1 MKATFF
7 QAVASVLSVN
17 TSATIEVQGLGDGQ
31 IKVIYTPNL
40 GPTPHNASDEVVSLR
55 AAICKPMV
63 VAGPADEVE
72 DAFGEH
78 IKKKA
83 AVVTR
88 GLSILDEIERIG
100 AAALATAKA
109 KAPVAAPVVSASDD
123 EGGGLDDDDLDSDD
137 DTHNGGNSAPV
148 AGDDAPAETGSKS
161 LAHF

>member
-7 QAVASVLSVN
+7 QAVASVLTAN

-88 GLSILDEIERIG
+88 GLSMLDEIERIG
-100 AAALATAKA
+100 AAALASAKA
-109 KAPVAAPVVSASDD
+109 KAPAATPAD
-123 EGGGLDDDDLDSDD
+123 EGGAVDDDDLDSDD
-137 DTHNGGNSAPV
+137 DDAQNPGNPAPV
-148 AGDDAPAETGSKS
+148 AGDAAPTETNPKS
-161 LAHF
+161 LANF